1 MNGDYASAHADAVT
15 DQGLDP
21 FIALLTFIGAEFDTY
36 NTGGW
41 NMVTYWQATDTQ
53 YIGIGAGCIV
63 AYDGDYR
70 TPCTQSP
77 DPYAEPIRCACRACS
92 DQEGTILAEY

>member
-1 MNGDYASAHADAVT
+1 MNSDYTTRHADAVT

-21 FIALLTFIGAEFDTY
+21 FIALLTFIGAEFETY

-41 NMVTYWQATDTQ
+41 TMVTYWQATDSQ

-70 TPCTQSP
+70 TPCVQSP
-77 DPYAEPIRCACRACS
+77 DPYAEPIRCACLGCS
-92 DQEGTILAEY
+92 DQQGTLLAEY

>member
-1 MNGDYASAHADAVT
+1 MTSDYASRHADAVT

-41 NMVTYWQATDTQ
+41 TMVTYWQATDTQ
-53 YIGIGAGCIV
+53 YVGIGAGCIV

-70 TPCTQSP
+70 TPCS
-77 DPYAEPIRCACRACS
+77 DSLGCACRACS
-92 DQEGTILAEY
+92 GQEGTVLAEY

>member
-1 MNGDYASAHADAVT
+1 MTSDYASAHNEAVK
-15 DQGLDP
+15 DQGLEP
-21 FIALLTFIGAEFDTY
+21 FIALLTFIGAEFDTL

-41 NMVTYWQATDTQ
+41 CMVTYWQATDTQ

-70 TPCTQSP
+70 TPCTDSTG
-77 DPYAEPIRCACRACS
+77 CACLACS
-92 DQEGTILAEY
+92 DSQGTVLAEY